1 MSPTDDESQDTRVAI
16 TRAEMVMLIMLVAL
30 GVGAWAWI
38 DLQVNSYT
46 KDREP
51 REERVQLAHNLQ
63 RLGADL
69 EMARE
74 ERKQTEAQLIKARLE
89 LHRQNA
95 ALAAAAQPTPGSA
108 PSPAPS
114 PTTTQPPA
122 KAAAGDG
129 AESPPPAVT
138 AATKATA
145 THHVWLLTAHHESL
159 RMEVERLAW
168 QVEEAKRRA
177 ANDFGR
183 GQFWYRI
190 ERPGLTL
197 FWTTLATVLLTAL
210 LLLVWR
216 LLRRA
221 DAAAALRPQAPV
233 LAWLLCGL
241 LFVLFAYQAFSVA
254 GAAFA
259 GALVLTVYLAR
270 APWEARGADKTGGV
284 RP

>member
-1 MSPTDDESQDTRVAI
+1 MSPKDEESQDTRVAI
-16 TRAEMVMLIMLVAL
+16 TRAEMVMLIMIVAL

-46 KDREP
+46 KDWEP
-51 REERVQLAHNLQ
+51 REERVQLAHDLH

-95 ALAAAAQPTPGSA
+95 ALAAAAPQATPGST
-108 PSPAPS
+108 PSPS
-114 PTTTQPPA
+114 PLTTPAPA
-122 KAAAGDG
+122 KAGGGHD

-145 THHVWLLTAHHESL
+145 TRHAALLTAHHENL
-159 RMEVERLAW
+159 RMDVERLTW
-168 QVEEAKRRA
+168 QVEEAKRKA

-197 FWTTLATVLLTAL
+197 FWATLATVVLTAL

-221 DAAAALRPQAPV
+221 DAAEVLRPQAPV

-241 LFVLFAYQAFSVA
+241 LCVLFAYQAFSVV

-270 APWEARGADKTGGV
+270 APWEARRADKAGGTQ
-284 RP
+284 P